1 MLTFL
6 DSNVL
11 IAAATGSG
19 KHAPQAVSILNDPI
33 RTFASSPFV
42 RLETLPKAVFHK
54 QKQEVAFYEAY
65 FQSVNNWIADCEA
78 MVKEAEKVGCQFGL
92 NMGDALHIAAALMA
106 KADEFI
112 TAERPASPFK
122 NVMVITVVS
131 IYTS

>member
-1 MLTFL
+1 
-6 DSNVL
+6 
-11 IAAATGSG
+11 
-19 KHAPQAVSILNDPI
+19 
-33 RTFASSPFV
+33 V